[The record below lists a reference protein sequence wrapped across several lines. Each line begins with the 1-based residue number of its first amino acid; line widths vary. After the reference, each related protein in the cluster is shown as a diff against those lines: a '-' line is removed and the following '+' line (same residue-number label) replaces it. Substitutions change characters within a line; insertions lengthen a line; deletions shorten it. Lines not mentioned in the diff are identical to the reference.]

1 MGDPIFWR
9 DVPLHK
15 ERVPSERPF
24 QVLLLSPGVQI
35 SQKKAMLMVSVL
47 FG

>member
-9 DVPLHK
+9 NVPLHE
-15 ERVPSERPF
+15 ERMPSERSF